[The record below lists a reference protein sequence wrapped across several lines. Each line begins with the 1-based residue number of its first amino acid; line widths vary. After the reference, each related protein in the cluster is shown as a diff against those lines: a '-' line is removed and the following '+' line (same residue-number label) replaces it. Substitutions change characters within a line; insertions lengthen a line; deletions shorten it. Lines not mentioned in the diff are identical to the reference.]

1 MKNQILVSGK
11 GILKLIEAPLPQ
23 VKSHE
28 VLIRTYYSVVS
39 AGTETTIKKNTK
51 MSNLL
56 RVAYKKAEL
65 VKKLGIRKSLK
76 TFSKVVEGYQ
86 TLGYSLVGKVVAVGK
101 DVVGIEKGDNVVATG
116 AAKAIHAK
124 YVTVPNIYVTKVNDL
139 KPDMAFAGVLTIGL
153 NGFIKADVT
162 IGDDVAIIG
171 GGLIGELTASCF
183 KFAGVKVDIIE
194 INSKVTKRLKKS
206 NFNVKKE
213 FDKDYDA
220 IVIATDTTKTY
231 DEGADY
237 VQLKPGHLNGAGHLN
252 EAINDAGDGL
262 GNVGKALTG
271 NAHYGH
277 FDADGRLRVDKLE
290 GIAESIDYITR
301 NLCDALLN
309 TTEIGVQAVAI
320 NDPSSQFV
328 ASTYDGLEVIVDA
341 VRDSSPVGGAH
352 TRTWTGIIRAI
363 GGKEKTWKDGE
374 SLRDYLGKNYTFSVR
389 DTPTRRTIE
398 TTLTLVEDALII
410 WGIVECSSGGGSSGG
425 SGGTQ
430 GPVDGGGRPPGWGYL
445 DNTDKDIQLA
455 KIDESS
461 TVPAFLAAD
470 YPSQFDNQQNFRN
483 LGPNM
488 SKMKGQ
494 RRMPAHFRRV

>member
-220 IVIATDTTKTY
+220 IVIATDTTKTFAY
-231 DEGADY
+231 ALEHLKFQGRVIITGYGNIIIDRAILEEK
-237 VQLKPGHLNGAGHLN
+237 QLSIGCVNSY
-252 EAINDAGDGL
+252 GL
-262 GNVGKALTG
+262 GANNIFYELNKGDILSEFNVNTARKNLDRAVYFLEHNTPPQ
-271 NAHYGH
+271 Y
-277 FDADGRLRVDKLE
+277 RLVSQK
-290 GIAESIDYITR
+290 DYKK
-301 NLCDALLN
+301 
-309 TTEIGVQAVAI
+309 IGPILKSKDFATVVIKWI
-320 NDPSSQFV
+320 N
-328 ASTYDGLEVIVDA
+328 G
-341 VRDSSPVGGAH
+341 
-352 TRTWTGIIRAI
+352 
-363 GGKEKTWKDGE
+363 
-374 SLRDYLGKNYTFSVR
+374 
-389 DTPTRRTIE
+389 
-398 TTLTLVEDALII
+398 
-410 WGIVECSSGGGSSGG
+410 
-425 SGGTQ
+425 
-430 GPVDGGGRPPGWGYL
+430 
-445 DNTDKDIQLA
+445 
-455 KIDESS
+455 
-461 TVPAFLAAD
+461 
-470 YPSQFDNQQNFRN
+470 
-483 LGPNM
+483 
-488 SKMKGQ
+488 
-494 RRMPAHFRRV
+494 